1 MAEKKEKKE
10 SEILKEKLALKSES
24 AWEKLEKGE
33 HDRVF
38 EFAGEYKEFL
48 SNYKTEREIV
58 EFGKRQAE
66 KKGFIGME
74 QSNLKA
80 GSNFWVQNK
89 GKNIGFIVL
98 GKHAL
103 ENGMRLVISHVDA
116 CHLDLKINPLYE
128 NSGLVMLNTHYYGGI
143 KKYHW
148 VNEPLA
154 LHGVVFL
161 KNGKKLEINLGE
173 KSGEPVFCI
182 PDLLPHVGYKVFA
195 EKKIADAVTG
205 EQLDAVAASIPFAE
219 KDATEKIKLNLLK
232 LLNEKYGMIEEDFFS
247 AELQLVPSVKA
258 RDVGFDEGLIGAYGH
273 DDRAGSFAALS
284 AILDVKGIPEHTI
297 MVLWM
302 DKEEVGST
310 GATGSESFFL
320 ERVIEEL
327 AKKTKC
333 SKSAMDVL
341 AESYAIS
348 ADVDASIDPKYLEFF
363 DIQNSNVTGFGVS
376 VSKSTGVGGKY
387 DGSDAN
393 AEFMAFI
400 RKLFNDNNV
409 VWQTGELGKVDE
421 GGGGTVA
428 KYFAK
433 YGCEIVD
440 IGPPVLAM
448 HSPFELVSKV
458 DLYQAK
464 KAYKVFLESK

>member
-1 MAEKKEKKE
+1 MADKKEKKE
-10 SEILKEKLALKSES
+10 SEILKEKLAFKSES
-24 AWEKLEKGE
+24 AWEKLDKSENDK
-33 HDRVF
+33 VF
-38 EFAGEYKEFL
+38 ALADEYKEFL
-48 SNYKTEREIV
+48 SHHKTEREIV
-58 EFGKRQAE
+58 EFGKRQSE
-66 KKGFIGME
+66 KKGFIPME
-74 QSNLKA
+74 KASLKP
-80 GSNFWVQNK
+80 GSNFWVENK
-89 GKNIGFIVL
+89 GKNLGFVVV
-98 GKHAL
+98 GKHGL
-103 ENGMRLVISHVDA
+103 DNGLRMIISHIDS

-128 NSGLVMLNTHYYGGI
+128 SSGLVMLNTHYYGGI

-161 KNGKKLEINLGE
+161 KNGKKLDIVLGE

-182 PDLLPHVGYKVFA
+182 PDLLPHVGYKAYA
-195 EKKIADAVTG
+195 EKKIADAITG
-205 EQLDAVAASIPFAE
+205 EQLDAVAASIPFIE
-219 KDATEKIKLNLLK
+219 KDATDKIKLNLLK
-232 LLNEKYGMIEEDFFS
+232 LLNEKYGMVEEDFFS
-247 AELQLVPSVKA
+247 AELQLVPSVKP

-273 DDRAGSFAALS
+273 DDRACSFAALS
-284 AILDVKGIPEHTI
+284 ALLEVKGIPEHTI

-302 DKEEVGST
+302 DKEEIGST

-320 ERVIEEL
+320 ERVIDEIR
-327 AKKTKC
+327 TKL
-333 SKSAMDVL
+333 KSAKSTLEILANSYVL
-341 AESYAIS
+341 S
-348 ADVDASIDPKYLEFF
+348 ADVEASIDPKYTEFF
-363 DIQNSNVTGFGVS
+363 DSMNANVTGFGVAI
-376 VSKSTGVGGKY
+376 SKSTGSGGKY

-440 IGPPVLAM
+440 VGPPVLAM
-448 HSPFELVSKV
+448 HSPFELISKV
-458 DLYQAK
+458 DLYMGK
-464 KAYKVFLESK
+464 KAYKVFLES